1 MNKSV
6 RTRPVVIQKRSRD
19 ERKVAIDPL
28 RIWAMTGHLEAERDA
43 DPFAKAE
50 REGRPEKQEE
60 ML

>member
-1 MNKSV
+1 
-6 RTRPVVIQKRSRD
+6 
-19 ERKVAIDPL
+19 
-28 RIWAMTGHLEAERDA
+28 MTGHLEAERDA